1 MSSFVLKIIA
11 IISMFIDHIGYA
23 IFGKLSYFNYI
34 GRLAFPIF
42 AFQISEGYVHTKNLK
57 RYFFRLFLFALISQ
71 VPFMLFTSIISD
83 KFSLN
88 IFNYVNYINDY
99 IYDMNNTSEEY
110 ETLKAL
116 QDQIDKVFYET
127 VGDYQLSDQIY
138 KNFIMIG
145 EWLLEWN
152 IH

>member
-1 MSSFVLKIIA
+1 M
-11 IISMFIDHIGYA
+11 
-23 IFGKLSYFNYI
+23 IFYNM
-34 GRLAFPIF
+34 
-42 AFQISEGYVHTKNLK
+42 
-57 RYFFRLFLFALISQ
+57 RYRGPYEI
-71 VPFMLFTSIISD
+71 D

-145 EWLLEWN
+145 E
-152 IH
+152 